1 VALRRWPACAPLL
14 VIADNAEPGAASVAA
29 AIAGLVVPLLVGVAL
44 IAVAGLVWAGRP
56 IADFALATVAGC
68 AALVT
73 AGTAAVFSHPVAPI
87 PVDGWWARLIH
98 VVVLGG
104 GIGLLTAGVL
114 RIRRSS
120 TRPANRLAP
129 AS

>member
-1 VALRRWPACAPLL
+1 LATAGYPLL
-14 VIADNAEPGAASVAA
+14 VIADNAESGARSIAA
-29 AIAGLVVPLLVGVAL
+29 ATAGQAVPILVGLAL
-44 IAVAGLVWAGRP
+44 IAVAGLVVAGRP
-56 IADFALATVAGC
+56 FADFAVATVAGC

-87 PVDGWWARLIH
+87 AVDGWWARLIH
-98 VVVLGG
+98 LVVLGG
-104 GIGLLTAGVL
+104 GIGLLAAGVL

-120 TRPANRLAP
+120 ARPANRPAP